1 MHEKQTTKFWIVEY
15 KNSFDLIRSPKDSDL
30 NARRPGTR
38 AAHAKMAKQ
47 QRAGGADRLS
57 ALPDDM
63 LTHILSHLR
72 SDQAVRTSALSRRWR
87 HVFTAV
93 PVVDIV
99 AAPQMTCPV
108 SINHMV
114 SGVLLSRDSTAPI
127 RSFRVAGFRDDR
139 PSASAI
145 FQWIETALFAG
156 AETLDLDLTM
166 GDQPICPNASTFY
179 QSTAA
184 DFARQNFCTMP
195 RRLFTRTTALR
206 HLRLGNCELDL
217 PEPEREQSLS
227 LDTLETLSLKR
238 INAPDHALQRLI
250 AACPR
255 LTELTIEECP
265 TMKRISVALPL
276 LRAFTL
282 RCCHDADHVLVDAP
296 SLRCL
301 GYKGTVAGAYVLA
314 LSTWGQIHTLAI
326 DICAAAQANDSDKNR
341 RLREFVERCTNLTAL
356 HLSQHDK
363 PPFYPYR
370 APQTLSGLAQLE
382 FNGPFHI
389 AALVN
394 ILQNTSNLQVL
405 TLVIDKLDGD
415 DEAST
420 AAPKR
425 LVSSAVECFQCSL
438 RRIHLVKYNGQD
450 AQRRLAM
457 FLLREAVRTD
467 ELQVTF
473 ARSVREGSETE
484 ALLVS
489 EMVSWQQNL
498 RTKIMFRHE

>member
-1 MHEKQTTKFWIVEY
+1 
-15 KNSFDLIRSPKDSDL
+15 
-30 NARRPGTR
+30 
-38 AAHAKMAKQ
+38 
-47 QRAGGADRLS
+47 
-57 ALPDDM
+57 
-63 LTHILSHLR
+63 
-72 SDQAVRTSALSRRWR
+72 
-87 HVFTAV
+87 
-93 PVVDIV
+93 
-99 AAPQMTCPV
+99 
-108 SINHMV
+108 MV
-114 SGVLLSRDSTAPI
+114 SGVLLSRDNTAPI

-139 PSASAI
+139 PSASTI
-145 FQWIETALFAG
+145 FQWIVTALSAG

-382 FNGPFHI
+382 FSGPFHI

-405 TLVIDKLDGD
+405 TLVIDLLDGD

-420 AAPKR
+420 VAPKR
-425 LVSSAVECFQCSL
+425 LVSSDVECFQCSL

-484 ALLVS
+484 TLLVS

>member
-1 MHEKQTTKFWIVEY
+1 
-15 KNSFDLIRSPKDSDL
+15 
-30 NARRPGTR
+30 
-38 AAHAKMAKQ
+38 
-47 QRAGGADRLS
+47 
-57 ALPDDM
+57 
-63 LTHILSHLR
+63 
-72 SDQAVRTSALSRRWR
+72 
-87 HVFTAV
+87 
-93 PVVDIV
+93 
-99 AAPQMTCPV
+99 
-108 SINHMV
+108 MV
-114 SGVLLSRDSTAPI
+114 SGVLLIRDNTAPI

-139 PSASAI
+139 PSASTI
-145 FQWIETALFAG
+145 FQWIVTALSAG

-265 TMKRISVALPL
+265 TMKRISVELPL

-282 RCCHDADHVLVDAP
+282 RCCHDADHVLVDTP
-296 SLRCL
+296 SLRYL

-314 LSTWGQIHTLAI
+314 FSTWGQIHTLAV
-326 DICAAAQANDSDKNR
+326 DICAAVQANDSDKNR

-356 HLSQHDK
+356 HLSQHEK

-370 APQTLSGLAQLE
+370 APQTLSGLTQLE
-382 FNGPFHI
+382 FSGPFHI

-405 TLVIDKLDGD
+405 TLVIDLLDG
-415 DEAST
+415 ET
-420 AAPKR
+420 VAPKR
-425 LVSSAVECFQCSL
+425 LVSSDVECFQCSL

-473 ARSVREGSETE
+473 ARSVGEGSETE
-484 ALLVS
+484 TLLVS

-498 RTKIMFRHE
+498 QTKIMFRHE

>member
-1 MHEKQTTKFWIVEY
+1 M
-15 KNSFDLIRSPKDSDL
+15 
-30 NARRPGTR
+30 AR
-38 AAHAKMAKQ
+38 Q
-47 QRAGGADRLS
+47 QRAGGEDRLS
-57 ALPDDM
+57 ALPDAT
-63 LTHILSHLR
+63 LTRILSRLR
-72 SDQAVRTSALSRRWR
+72 TDQSVRTSALSRRWR
-87 HVFTAV
+87 RVFTAV
-93 PVVDIV
+93 PVVDIG
-99 AAPQMTCPV
+99 AAPQRTCPV
-108 SINHMV
+108 SVNHMV
-114 SGVLLSRDSTAPI
+114 SVVLLSRDSTAPI

-145 FQWIETALFAG
+145 FQWIVTALFAG

-179 QSTAA
+179 QSTTA
-184 DFARQNFCTMP
+184 DFARQNFRTMP
-195 RRLFTRTTALR
+195 RRLFTRTAALR

-217 PEPEREQSLS
+217 PEPEHERSLS

-250 AACPR
+250 SACPR

-314 LSTWGQIHTLAI
+314 LSTWGQIHTLAV
-326 DICAAAQANDSDKNR
+326 DICAAVQANDSDKNR
-341 RLREFVERCTNLTAL
+341 RLREFVERCTNLMTL
-356 HLSQHDK
+356 HLSQHEK
-363 PPFYPYR
+363 PPFFPYR

-382 FNGPFHI
+382 FSGPFHI
-389 AALVN
+389 TALVN
-394 ILQNTSNLQVL
+394 ILKNTSNLQVL
-405 TLVIDKLDGD
+405 ALVIDRLDDD

-420 AAPKR
+420 CSRIAPTKR
-425 LVSSAVECFQCSL
+425 LMSSAVECFHRSL
-438 RRIHLVKYNGQD
+438 KRIHLVKYNGQD

-457 FLLREAVRTD
+457 FLLRETVRTD
-467 ELQVTF
+467 ELHVTF
-473 ARSVREGSETE
+473 AGSVREGSETE
-484 ALLVS
+484 TLLAS
-489 EMVSWQQNL
+489 EMTSWPRNPQ
-498 RTKIMFRHE
+498 TKIMFRHE